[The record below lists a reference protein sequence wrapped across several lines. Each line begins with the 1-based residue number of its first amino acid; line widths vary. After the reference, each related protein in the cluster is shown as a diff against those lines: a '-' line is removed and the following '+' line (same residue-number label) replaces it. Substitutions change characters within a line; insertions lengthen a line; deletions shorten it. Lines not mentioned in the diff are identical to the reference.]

1 MCTPVQFQRTDNA
14 DWPQPLAL
22 FQRILS
28 CSQNEPAK
36 ECRYR
41 AKHYQTSNYWP
52 AVHTLF
58 EQLLQTVLLFLFF
71 FFIWWS
77 VIINATTLHEH
88 PIKTQGID
96 HVIAKLILLMCHHLD
111 STSQHC
117 DKRNSSEM
125 EEGGM
130 GNMKKVT
137 ENYKSQNHF
146 GF

>member
-1 MCTPVQFQRTDNA
+1 MHTSSISENRQQRR
-14 DWPQPLAL
+14 LAAAVGSVAEHLEL
-22 FQRILS
+22 FA
-28 CSQNEPAK
+28 NEPAK

-71 FFIWWS
+71 FFIWCS

-96 HVIAKLILLMCHHLD
+96 HVIAKLILLMCHHLN

-137 ENYKSQNHF
+137 ENYKSQNYF